1 MILKRQLRRIVRES
15 AHFPCVL
22 HRDIAVGAVL
32 REAEYFSCEGFRD
45 AYKAGPASTATTRG
59 MRAAA
64 IFSALLLGVVASAF
78 AQTNTTAGGP
88 LRPGV
93 YGRIEIG
100 KSAPPPVIFATP
112 VVASRAVPPASVK
125 PVYLY
130 IPPGQ
135 VRKWERH
142 CGKYD
147 ACDLPV
153 YFVRMD
159 DSPSKLGRWKSR
171 NDVASRD
178 PEMALRT
185 MGGPPGAAK

>member
-1 MILKRQLRRIVRES
+1 MQ
-15 AHFPCVL
+15 
-22 HRDIAVGAVL
+22 
-32 REAEYFSCEGFRD
+32 
-45 AYKAGPASTATTRG
+45 
-59 MRAAA
+59 AAA
-64 IFSALLLGVVASAF
+64 TLFLSLMAVVTSVA

-100 KSAPPPVIFATP
+100 KSAPPPVIYDKP
-112 VVASRAVPPASVK
+112 MVASRTVLPASVK

-130 IPPGQ
+130 VPPGQ

-142 CGKYD
+142 CGKYG

-153 YFVRMD
+153 FFVRMD

-171 NDVASRD
+171 DSD
-178 PEMALRT
+178 MALRT
-185 MGGPPGAAK
+185 MGAAP